1 MRKITAAVATS
12 LLVLMVGSGGAA
24 AHTSKA
30 SWDYHIGDAL
40 LQGFGFPAGVMAE
53 APNGDVVTVEGSGTF
68 NVVAKTA
75 DGSGTFV
82 HKNGA
87 GATLATGTWTASS
100 LVAFQFYGCTTEG
113 LCGGRATLKVV
124 VTPDFDRSL
133 HFPAMLEINCQQGN
147 PPAGTS
153 EGIKL
158 NIPGHIHFNKHVEEG
173 GVTLFLPH

>member
-1 MRKITAAVATS
+1 MYRHRRPGRTAQYDAT
-12 LLVLMVGSGGAA
+12 GHHRPDGAPRD
-24 AHTSKA
+24 SR
-30 SWDYHIGDAL
+30 
-40 LQGFGFPAGVMAE
+40 
-53 APNGDVVTVEGSGTF
+53 TF
-68 NVVAKTA
+68 DISAKTA
-75 DGSGTFV
+75 NGSGTFV

-100 LVAFQFYGCTTEG
+100 LVAFQFYGCTPDG
-113 LCGGRATLKVV
+113 LCGGRATLKVL
-124 VTPDFDRSL
+124 TPDFDRSL
-133 HFPAMLEINCQQGN
+133 HFPALLEINCQQGG